1 MAASTTA
8 PTAHAH
14 SHAHD
19 AAGLT
24 VRRLVLALVI
34 TLGFVF
40 VEAAAGWY
48 GNSLALLTDA
58 AHNLT
63 DVAALALS
71 WYALRLAARPANA
84 GKTFGYHR
92 AGILIALFNSATLIA
107 LTLWVFYE
115 AYQRLVTPEVV
126 DAPLLTWVAALAFVV
141 NLGTALL
148 VKQGSHKDL
157 NLRSAYI
164 HLAGDALS
172 TFGAI
177 LAGLII
183 WATGWVALDPIV
195 SILIGL
201 LILWSAWT
209 IVRESTSILLEG
221 TPPDLNL
228 PALVNDLMQV
238 PGVRGVHDLHVW
250 SITQDM
256 RALSAHVLTGDLP
269 ISEGAAI
276 QQAVNEVLSH
286 RYNITHATLQLEC
299 AGCEPDL
306 LYCNLT
312 EAHHVHPE

>member
-1 MAASTTA
+1 MTASATT
-8 PTAHAH
+8 HAH

-34 TLGFVF
+34 TLVFVF

-71 WYALRLAARPANA
+71 WYAIRLAARPANA

-92 AGILIALFNSATLIA
+92 AGILIALFNSAGLLA

-115 AYQRLVTPEVV
+115 AYERLLTPPEV
-126 DAPLLTWVAALAFVV
+126 DGPLLTWVAVVAFGV

-157 NLRSAYI
+157 NLKSAYI

-177 LAGLII
+177 VAGIII

-195 SILIGL
+195 SVLIGL

-209 IVRESTSILLEG
+209 IVRESTDILLEG

-256 RALSAHVLTGDLP
+256 RALSAHVLTADLP

-286 RYNITHATLQLEC
+286 RYNIRHATLQLEC

-312 EAHHVHPE
+312 EAHHVHAES